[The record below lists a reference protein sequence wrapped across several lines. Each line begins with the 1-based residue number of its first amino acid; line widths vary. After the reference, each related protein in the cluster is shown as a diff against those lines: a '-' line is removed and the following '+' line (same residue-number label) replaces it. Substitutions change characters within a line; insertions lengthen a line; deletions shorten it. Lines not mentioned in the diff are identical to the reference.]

1 MELRTDDG
9 VRLHARRWQA
19 ERASSTAVVLVHGF
33 TGSKDQPEVSALADG
48 LATAGYDVIAY
59 DARGHHRSE
68 GLCTLG
74 DREQLDVAAA
84 VDEAHRHADRVVTV
98 GASMGGIAVLR
109 HAAADPHIDGVVT
122 VSAPARWR
130 LSLNPKTLLATALTR
145 STPGRWFAERNM
157 GVRIDPQ
164 WTNPAPPEALAS
176 DIRAPLAVIHGTED
190 RMIPLSESHRL
201 RRSATG
207 PARLDI
213 VRGMGHAFEPLAVPV
228 VVDAVRW
235 ALEHRR
241 TPGH

>member
-9 VRLHARRWQA
+9 VRLDARRWQA
-19 ERASSTAVVLVHGF
+19 EGTARSAVVLVHGF
-33 TGSKDQPEVSALADG
+33 TGSKDQPEVSEVAAG
-48 LATAGYDVIAY
+48 LATAGFDVIAY
-59 DARGHHRSE
+59 DARGHHRSD

-84 VDEAHRHADRVVTV
+84 VDEARRHADRVVTV

-109 HAAADPHIDGVVT
+109 HAATDSRLDGVVT

-130 LSLNPKTLLATALTR
+130 LSFNPKTLLATALTR
-145 STPGRWFAERNM
+145 SGPGRWFAARNL
-157 GVRIDPQ
+157 GVRIDPR
-164 WTNPAPPEALAS
+164 WTNPPPPEALAS

-190 RMIPLSESHRL
+190 RMIPLGESHRL
-201 RRSATG
+201 RRSAIG

-235 ALEHRR
+235 TLEHQ
-241 TPGH
+241 PAAGH